1 MTEETLETAGE
12 MYIYLIYCPSD
23 SRTVSWSQF
32 YRDLLTDHQPTT
44 ILLTL
49 ARVLS
54 KVKKTFRQEYNVAN
68 SMFLKFSSLFKL
80 RKEIKVEAKLLCI
93 NINVNWQELC
103 VVAKTKFFHLF
114 ILHRSCRLQKQRHLD
129 GYKKIFW
136 PFQDWF
142 STATLLQNF

>member
-54 KVKKTFRQEYNVAN
+54 KVEKTFRQEYNVAN

-93 NINVNWQELC
+93 NINVN
-103 VVAKTKFFHLF
+103 
-114 ILHRSCRLQKQRHLD
+114 
-129 GYKKIFW
+129 
-136 PFQDWF
+136 
-142 STATLLQNF
+142 